1 MVSFLHDDQDVSP
14 KRRKKLLVHGTSPP
28 NSNSSYWSALSIYL
42 DSILSNHSVLL
53 LGDFNSPD
61 ICWSTLTGQVCK
73 LTFNHNLS
81 QLVDI
86 PTHNSGNILDLVL
99 SSPSTNVC
107 ELTKVSYPVLQSD
120 HFILSFK
127 FLSTS
132 TNPQPHLN
140 NPSSKF
146 AFTKADFDCLSSY
159 LLDVDF
165 SSYYNSTDIARLIA
179 AGYNLSLYSFTPVV
193 PCLSRRLHCLAIRAT
208 GLLRQGRVTVREI
221 QAHSCCTRALVYSIA
236 VTKRMHCRPHLYV

>member
-1 MVSFLHDDQDVSP
+1 MAIKTIINLTIVAKHCQNCKMNIAFSSP
-14 KRRKKLLVHGTSPP
+14 SHPVLDLR
-28 NSNSSYWSALSIYL
+28 SSTLSGVCKI
-42 DSILSNHSVLL
+42 N
-53 LGDFNSPD
+53 GDFNSPD
-61 ICWSTLTGQVCK
+61 ICWSTLTGQVPSSISLCN

-99 SSPSTNVC
+99 SSPSINAC
-107 ELTKVSYPVLQSD
+107 ELTQVSHPVLQSD

-146 AFTKADFDCLSSY
+146 AFKKADFDGLSSY
-159 LLDVDF
+159 LLDFDF
-165 SSYYNSTDIARLIA
+165 SSYYNSTDID
-179 AGYNLSLYSFTPVV
+179 LS
-193 PCLSRRLHCLAIRAT
+193 
-208 GLLRQGRVTVREI
+208 
-221 QAHSCCTRALVYSIA
+221 
-236 VTKRMHCRPHLYV
+236 